1 MITRP
6 INLLCASLILAT
18 PVLAQTS
25 PDDAALSD
33 AAFEQ
38 SLPPLDQIAAPAS
51 EAPVAPSETAA
62 AEPGADPELEAPL
75 PSIATFD
82 ATPPPAIDVADE
94 KASEI
99 KYKLVLRGLKQV
111 ELEDVFRDLS
121 ALLQDGRNAANAAQ
135 VSARADED
143 VKLAE
148 RLLRSEGYY
157 DGIATA
163 AIDTL
168 PNATNSLTVTL
179 SATPGPRYSF
189 GTIAITGA
197 PPEPTAFAREALE
210 LKTGE
215 PIVAADV
222 QSAEAN
228 IALRLPERGYPFV
241 SVGQRDILLDDRDHK
256 GDYTLPLTAGPKA
269 RFGAIRTDGDPVFTT
284 DHLTVISRFDPGE
297 LYDSRQVDD
306 LRQALIATSLLS
318 TNAIEPVQTGQIAE
332 DGTEVVDILVHQ
344 SKGPA
349 RQLAGSAGYGTGE
362 GIKLTG
368 SWTHRNLFPPEGALT
383 VEAVAGTL
391 QQSVGGTFRRSNA
404 GQRDRSFALGASVA
418 RQDFDAYN
426 AQTITLSGSL
436 SRQSTP
442 IFQKRW
448 TWSIGGELIATRET
462 PFETA
467 ALDRDKSTYLIAA
480 IPLQIGYDRSD
491 SLLDPTKGFRL
502 SGRLSPEAQKRTG
515 GGGFDGYARVLA
527 EGSGYYP
534 VTDAIVLAGRA
545 RVGSIIG
552 AARDDI
558 APSRRYYAGGG
569 GSVRGF
575 GYQQLGPKD
584 INNDPI
590 GGRSLTEFAIE
601 ARYRFGDYGIVPF
614 FDAGRVGE
622 SSTPS
627 IKNMRYGAGIGVR
640 YYTNFGPFRIDL
652 ATPINRQPG
661 ESKVALYI
669 SIGQA
674 F

>member
-1 MITRP
+1 VFKRP
-6 INLLCASLILAT
+6 LILLCGASL
-18 PVLAQTS
+18 VLAAPALAQMS
-25 PDDAALSD
+25 PDDRALD
-33 AAFEQ
+33 DPAFEK
-38 SLPPLDQIAAPAS
+38 SLPPLDATTPPPS
-51 EAPVAPSETAA
+51 EAPVEESAPPA
-62 AEPGADPELEAPL
+62 ADPELAAPL

-82 ATPPPAIDVADE
+82 ATPPPEIEVADE
-94 KASEI
+94 KAAQI
-99 KYKLVLRGLKQV
+99 RYKFVVQGLKPV
-111 ELEDVFRDLS
+111 GLEDIFRDLS
-121 ALLQDGRNAANAAQ
+121 TLLQDGRNAANAAQ

-179 SATPGPRYSF
+179 TATPGPRYMF
-189 GTIAITGA
+189 GDIAITGA
-197 PPEPTAFAREALE
+197 PPEPTQFAREALD
-210 LKTGE
+210 LKTGA

-228 IALRLPERGYPFV
+228 IALRLPERGYPFA
-241 SVGQRDILLDDRDHK
+241 SVGQRDILLDDRDHT
-256 GDYTLPLTAGPKA
+256 GDYSLPLDAGPKA
-269 RFGAIRTDGDPVFTT
+269 RFGAIRTDGDPVFTPG
-284 DHLTVISRFDPGE
+284 HLSVISRFDPGE

-318 TNAIEPVQTGQIAE
+318 TNAIEPVKTGRTGE

-344 SKGPA
+344 TKGPA

-368 SWTHRNLFPPEGALT
+368 SWTHRNLFPQEGALT

-391 QQSVGGTFRRSNA
+391 QQSLGTTFRRSNA

-467 ALDRDKSTYLIAA
+467 MLDRDKSTYLIAA
-480 IPLQIGYDRSD
+480 VPFQIGYDRSN
-491 SLLDPTKGFRL
+491 SLLDPTSGFRI

-515 GGGFDGYARVLA
+515 SGGFDGYARLLA
-527 EGSGYYP
+527 EGSAYYP
-534 VTDAIVLAGRA
+534 IGEAIVLAGRA

-584 INNDPI
+584 VNNDPI

-627 IKNMRYGAGIGVR
+627 ISNMRYGAGIGVR

-652 ATPINRQPG
+652 ATPIDRQPG
-661 ESKVALYI
+661 ESKIALYI